1 MLCQKFDVI
10 LFMNA
15 LGIFFFFFCFWE
27 FIYEFLSNCNY
38 QLISYKMIPT
48 MNYVK
53 ILQKDV
59 IGMKASFWGFLRT

>member
-15 LGIFFFFFCFWE
+15 LGNFFFFFSFCFRE
-27 FIYEFLSNCNY
+27 FFYEFLSNY

-59 IGMKASFWGFLRT
+59 IGMKASFLGFLRT